1 MDAVIERFVDF
12 ISNTGK
18 TAVATV
24 GSACSGFI
32 IDIIGCNTNQ
42 QDYVYYLEIG
52 LKFGAWSIS
61 ILLGVLGTITW
72 IQKQKD
78 RFNERHN
85 KKNKK

>member
-32 IDIIGCNTNQ
+32 IDIIGCNANQ
-42 QDYVYYLEIG
+42 QDSVYYLEIG

-78 RFNERHN
+78 RFNEKHN